1 MHYNLMAELPKGF
14 FGLLPHIIRVTLDTN
29 LMCCHLDLF
38 RQDADCEFAFN
49 DNFASCHSMFRNLA
63 PRRSL
68 WVVGLLSLF
77 GSVFVVGWQYF
88 LPDNNMVQSIMLVNL
103 GISDGIMGIY
113 LIIIGIKDLQWSG
126 EYYLHDYE
134 WRTGWFCHFNGA
146 MSVLSSEVSVMM
158 ISLIA
163 WDRLKNI
170 VFPYTFAKITPRQTR
185 IMCVVIWLV
194 GGIMAFLPLSGMRY
208 FGDWYYGKN
217 VVCLPL
223 QLSPQLQEGWEFS
236 TSIFIV
242 LNFSLFLFITV
253 AYVAILLKSW
263 SSSRRLGAHG
273 TVREI
278 RARAQSAQ
286 AKRERALAKR
296 VFFIILTDFLCWIP
310 IIAIGIKSHVE
321 KTFDPPGD
329 LAVWIAVFALPINSA
344 INPLLYTLSTPQVQ
358 AVLKAKLRKVWSNV
372 RSIFSSGQNQEGT
385 VLYSIYTYHN
395 QTLKGGIEGVNNQ
408 QGQIGNG
415 HEHANNEEGE
425 QIEMQVIEHNEV
437 PEVEAP
443 ELPAPQPAMEQACGG
458 DETPSSSDYEDD
470 FDIRPATK
478 KTVEVAVHHGESQ
491 HRRKSQKEVQVSAG
505 QGGETKP
512 ETKELAEEADKSVEQ
527 VESEEI
533 PRASDKEGEKKL
545 DTEEL
550 TKEAGK
556 SEEKVESEEIPI
568 PSDEAQKA
576 EEEEEEEEEE
586 KKRLEPDMEDTEK
599 AGEEEVFDT
608 RL

>member
-1 MHYNLMAELPKGF
+1 RLLLHSRDLSNNELGNLPPYIFKNITAVRFLKMEYNKIERLHEDQFQGLVKLFELNILGNKIQNVTSMTFGHARELRFLFMHYNLMAELPKGF

-68 WVVGLLSLF
+68 WVVGLLSLL

-88 LPDNNMVQSIMLVNL
+88 FPDNNMVQSIMLVNL

-185 IMCVVIWLV
+185 IMCAVIWLV

-236 TSIFIV
+236 TSIFIIF
-242 LNFSLFLFITV
+242 NFSLFIFIMI
-253 AYVAILLKSW
+253 AYLAILLKSW

-358 AVLKAKLRKVWSNV
+358 AVLKPKLRKLWFNV
-372 RSIFSSGQNQEGT
+372 RSIFRSGQNQDAEAG
-385 VLYSIYTYHN
+385 N
-395 QTLKGGIEGVNNQ
+395 DQ
-408 QGQIGNG
+408 QGQIMNE
-415 HEHANNEEGE
+415 EHANNEEGE
-425 QIEMQVIEHNEV
+425 QIEMQEIEHNEI

-443 ELPAPQPAMEQACGG
+443 ESPFLQP
-458 DETPSSSDYEDD
+458 
-470 FDIRPATK
+470 
-478 KTVEVAVHHGESQ
+478 
-491 HRRKSQKEVQVSAG
+491 G
-505 QGGETKP
+505 Q
-512 ETKELAEEADKSVEQ
+512 
-527 VESEEI
+527 
-533 PRASDKEGEKKL
+533 
-545 DTEEL
+545 
-550 TKEAGK
+550 
-556 SEEKVESEEIPI
+556 
-568 PSDEAQKA
+568 
-576 EEEEEEEEEE
+576 
-586 KKRLEPDMEDTEK
+586 
-599 AGEEEVFDT
+599 
-608 RL
+608 

>member
-1 MHYNLMAELPKGF
+1 
-14 FGLLPHIIRVTLDTN
+14 
-29 LMCCHLDLF
+29 MCCHLDLF

-344 INPLLYTLSTPQVQ
+344 INPLLYTLSTPQVPFFSCFWMEHSFICCFKRHLCEIVIWINHPRSQ
-358 AVLKAKLRKVWSNV
+358 RFFFLLEIFLLSIKDGLSHVLMTEKKITQKEKKWAWKKIWMIAKLFVC
-372 RSIFSSGQNQEGT
+372 FSAVGYNHGDQLEFKSG
-385 VLYSIYTYHN
+385 LIYIPTYF
-395 QTLKGGIEGVNNQ
+395 I
-408 QGQIGNG
+408 
-415 HEHANNEEGE
+415 
-425 QIEMQVIEHNEV
+425 
-437 PEVEAP
+437 
-443 ELPAPQPAMEQACGG
+443 
-458 DETPSSSDYEDD
+458 S
-470 FDIRPATK
+470 
-478 KTVEVAVHHGESQ
+478 
-491 HRRKSQKEVQVSAG
+491 
-505 QGGETKP
+505 
-512 ETKELAEEADKSVEQ
+512 
-527 VESEEI
+527 
-533 PRASDKEGEKKL
+533 
-545 DTEEL
+545 
-550 TKEAGK
+550 
-556 SEEKVESEEIPI
+556 
-568 PSDEAQKA
+568 
-576 EEEEEEEEEE
+576 
-586 KKRLEPDMEDTEK
+586 
-599 AGEEEVFDT
+599 
-608 RL
+608 

>member
-1 MHYNLMAELPKGF
+1 MPLPKAQDGVSKERFSSAEISHLRSKKLLKYLRKYGKNRYWTQVIFRDRDLSNNELGNLPPHIFRNITAVEFLKLDYNKIERLHEDQFQGLVKLIELFMHYNLMAELPKGLF
-14 FGLLPHIIRVTLDTN
+14 TRQLKHVIRVTLDTN

-38 RQDADCEFAFN
+38 RQDADCDYSFN
-49 DNFASCHSMFRNLA
+49 DNFASCQSMFRNLA

-77 GSVFVVGWQYF
+77 GSLFVFGWQYF
-88 LPDNNMVQSIMLVNL
+88 FPDNNVVQSIMLVNL
-103 GISDGIMGIY
+103 GISDGIIGIY
-113 LIIIGIKDLQWSG
+113 LIIIAIKDLQWSG

-146 MSVLSSEVSVMM
+146 MSILSSEVSVMM

-170 VFPYTFAKITPRQTR
+170 VFPYTFAKITPRQAR
-185 IMCVVIWLV
+185 LVCAVIWLV
-194 GGIMAFLPLSGMRY
+194 GGVMAFLPLSGMRY

-223 QLSPQLQEGWEFS
+223 QLSPQLQEGWEYS

-242 LNFSLFLFITV
+242 LNFSLFIFIMV
-253 AYVAILLKSW
+253 AYIAILLKSW

-278 RARAQSAQ
+278 QARAQSAQ

-344 INPLLYTLSTPQVQ
+344 INPLLYTLSTPQNFPRSRYKSPYL
-358 AVLKAKLRKVWSNV
+358 ARKP
-372 RSIFSSGQNQEGT
+372 
-385 VLYSIYTYHN
+385 
-395 QTLKGGIEGVNNQ
+395 
-408 QGQIGNG
+408 
-415 HEHANNEEGE
+415 EE
-425 QIEMQVIEHNEV
+425 
-437 PEVEAP
+437 
-443 ELPAPQPAMEQACGG
+443 
-458 DETPSSSDYEDD
+458 
-470 FDIRPATK
+470 
-478 KTVEVAVHHGESQ
+478 EVASEDIPGPSDKGQEEESKSKPKEPTKAGESEKQ
-491 HRRKSQKEVQVSAG
+491 M
-505 QGGETKP
+505 
-512 ETKELAEEADKSVEQ
+512 
-527 VESEEI
+527 ESEEI
-533 PRASDKEGEKKL
+533 PVSSDQAAESEKQI
-545 DTEEL
+545 
-550 TKEAGK
+550 A
-556 SEEKVESEEIPI
+556 SEEIPV
-568 PSDEAQKA
+568 PSDK
-576 EEEEEEEEEE
+576 EENAF
-586 KKRLEPDMEDTEK
+586 EPDMDLAEEGEK
-599 AGEEEVFDT
+599 EVFDT

>member
-1 MHYNLMAELPKGF
+1 
-14 FGLLPHIIRVTLDTN
+14 
-29 LMCCHLDLF
+29 MCCHLDLF
-38 RQDADCEFAFN
+38 RQDADCEYVFN
-49 DNFASCHSMFRNLA
+49 DNFASCHSMFRHHA
-63 PRRSL
+63 PRRTL
-68 WVVGLLSLF
+68 WIVGLLSLL
-77 GSVFVVGWQYF
+77 GSLFVVGWQYF
-88 LPDNNMVQSIMLVNL
+88 YPDNNVVQSIMLVNL
-103 GISDGIMGIY
+103 GVSDGIMGIY

-146 MSVLSSEVSVMM
+146 MSVFSSEVSVMM

-185 IMCVVIWLV
+185 IMCAVIWLV

-296 VFFIILTDFLCWIP
+296 VFFIILTDFLCWMP
-310 IIAIGIKSHVE
+310 IITIGIRSHVE

-344 INPLLYTLSTPQVQ
+344 INPLLYTLSTPQVTCFSFLLLWNSTYRYVQ
-358 AVLKAKLRKVWSNV
+358 IWFRV
-372 RSIFSSGQNQEGT
+372 RAGWQLNFVIVTIDIQNK
-385 VLYSIYTYHN
+385 H
-395 QTLKGGIEGVNNQ
+395 
-408 QGQIGNG
+408 
-415 HEHANNEEGE
+415 
-425 QIEMQVIEHNEV
+425 
-437 PEVEAP
+437 
-443 ELPAPQPAMEQACGG
+443 
-458 DETPSSSDYEDD
+458 
-470 FDIRPATK
+470 
-478 KTVEVAVHHGESQ
+478 
-491 HRRKSQKEVQVSAG
+491 
-505 QGGETKP
+505 
-512 ETKELAEEADKSVEQ
+512 
-527 VESEEI
+527 
-533 PRASDKEGEKKL
+533 
-545 DTEEL
+545 
-550 TKEAGK
+550 
-556 SEEKVESEEIPI
+556 EKVNDRTDFFSF
-568 PSDEAQKA
+568 STVNFNHRDQ
-576 EEEEEEEEEE
+576 
-586 KKRLEPDMEDTEK
+586 RD
-599 AGEEEVFDT
+599 F
-608 RL
+608 